1 MVPSLRSGELA
12 TRPLPGLLLDLHDG
26 GVNGILTLRRAGVGK
41 SIELANG
48 ELVRVVSTLREETL
62 GHFLVARGVIDEQ
75 QHRHALD
82 RAAAEQVRLGEA
94 LVQLGV
100 LSGDTLHRQ
109 LVEQDRAKLVA
120 ALRWPQG
127 TWRFDA
133 TRALGPAHGGLWLP
147 EVVLRGLHATG
158 DRDLE
163 RLRRLDGAVL
173 ELTARGRALVTL
185 LREVYGAEVAAA
197 LQRGGALAVLE
208 RSCKDFYAVRSAADA
223 LLLCGGAQL
232 HRASAGASVEV
243 SAPAVEQGESSL
255 PRGVAPRRSDPA
267 LGASLASAVAPP
279 GRQPS
284 GPIPSIVRGGAG
296 AGGVARRVP
305 PLPGVARERQRDADR
320 SAPSAAVPE
329 PLARAPV
336 SSEPARPVAP
346 ASCDAALAAKS
357 ASGAPALESEPA
369 VLARGAPATSRVT
382 TRREAWKPG
391 PSTEPALA
399 VPRTITSAARSP
411 SFAAWSAL
419 VPRTETHPLYEL
431 LFDEPHALSAEGSS
445 PLMYSESDS
454 GVVSSAELDAVNEQR
469 EAAQAARQALIA
481 ESERVRTA
489 DLYHVLM
496 VERSADPAQL
506 AAALAERQR
515 QFSRERFPAE
525 VLASDRPRLEE
536 VLAIYEAAR
545 SILLDERA
553 RERYDRAL
561 VDSEQRAPT
570 LDAEVAFADAI
581 GLVRQHRYQEAVLAL
596 EGLTAR
602 APAHAEF
609 HAALGWA
616 HWLHQGPSRRAGE
629 LARPHLRRAL
639 ELDPEHLDAHLH
651 SAELGVALGEDDAE
665 VLFHL
670 ERALE
675 LRPARG
681 EALELFE
688 RVLLRRGELR
698 RLERMYKR
706 LLFRLTATSSRRA
719 AELWLSLAELYAHQL
734 DDLSAAEVAA
744 QNAETLG
751 GGNDELRARAARLR
765 AFCARP
771 QHPLEPARA
780 RLRKTRDVIAAA
792 ELIQSA
798 GAAGQPDSALV
809 TAATMVALGTADAGM
824 RATYE
829 HHRVQRPNLPER
841 ALGEEQWALLR
852 DPDDPAE
859 LGALM
864 GLLAP
869 AAAILTPISLA
880 EAHVDVTMQV
890 SEEELPAPFR
900 RVRAQLARILEV
912 APCPVYARPE
922 LERQVQV
929 VATWPPVMVAGDEAL
944 TAPER
949 PELVCRLAR
958 ALCLAKPGYAIGGSR
973 SGAVLRSLLLAVV
986 RLATSSDVGQRD
998 KLADAATKAV
1008 VALPTNVQDA
1018 ACAEVLRLLARA
1030 GAVNLSQW
1038 SRAVVRT
1045 ADRVGLLLCQDIP
1058 TALAIA
1064 RERGQAPLG
1073 LAEFAFGAEH
1083 VALRAALEL
1092 AISR

>member
-26 GVNGILTLRRAGVGK
+26 GVNGSLTLRRAGVGK
-41 SIELANG
+41 TIDLANG
-48 ELVRVVSTLREETL
+48 ELVRVVSTQRDETL

-75 QHRHALD
+75 QHRQALD
-82 RAAAEQVRLGEA
+82 RAAAEQIRLGEA

-100 LSGDTLHRQ
+100 LHGDALHRL
-109 LVEQDRAKLVA
+109 LVDQDRHKLVA

-127 TWRFDA
+127 TWRFDMA
-133 TRALGPAHGGLWLP
+133 RDTAAALPGLWLP

-158 DRDLE
+158 DSNVE
-163 RLRRLDGAVL
+163 RLRRLDGATV

-185 LREVYGAEVAAA
+185 LREVYGAEVAEA
-197 LQRGGALAVLE
+197 LERGGAVGSLE
-208 RSCKDFYAVRSAADA
+208 RSCKDCYMVRSAADA
-223 LLLCGGAQL
+223 LLLCGGAL
-232 HRASAGASVEV
+232 IHRPAGRASVEV
-243 SAPAVEQGESSL
+243 AAPEVMQGEPSL

-267 LGASLASAVAPP
+267 LGAALAAPAAPP
-279 GRQPS
+279 RRQPS
-284 GPIPSIVRGGAG
+284 GPIPSIVRGTGQ
-296 AGGVARRVP
+296 GGVVARRAP
-305 PLPGVARERQRDADR
+305 PRARSEGDAGGAQARNTERPAPAASRE
-320 SAPSAAVPE
+320 SAPSPGGAATPM
-329 PLARAPV
+329 PTAPV
-336 SSEPARPVAP
+336 S
-346 ASCDAALAAKS
+346 
-357 ASGAPALESEPA
+357 
-369 VLARGAPATSRVT
+369 SRVT

-391 PSTEPALA
+391 LGTDSASA
-399 VPRTITSAARSP
+399 VPRTITSAARGP
-411 SFAAWSAL
+411 SFASLGAL
-419 VPRTETHPLYEL
+419 AARTETHPLYEL
-431 LFDEPHALSAEGSS
+431 LFDEMHGGLAEGAS
-445 PLMYSESDS
+445 PLLFSESES
-454 GVVSSAELDAVNEQR
+454 GVVSSAELDAVNEQS
-469 EAAQAARQALIA
+469 ETAQAARQALIA
-481 ESERVRTA
+481 EAERVRTA

-496 VERSADPAQL
+496 VERSADTAQL

-515 QFSRERFPAE
+515 LFSRERYPAAA
-525 VLASDRPRLEE
+525 LGSDRPRLEE
-536 VLAIYEAAR
+536 VLAIYETAR

-561 VDSEQRAPT
+561 VESEQRAPT
-570 LDAEVAFADAI
+570 LDAEVAFADATE
-581 GLVRQHRYQEAVLAL
+581 LLRQHRYQEAVVTL

-602 APAHAEF
+602 APAQAEF
-609 HAALGWA
+609 HAALGWS

-639 ELDPEHLDAHLH
+639 ELDPEHVEAHLH

-675 LRPARG
+675 LRPSRA
-681 EALELFE
+681 EALELLE

-706 LLFRLTATSSRRA
+706 LLFRLSTTSSRRA
-719 AELWLSLAELYAHQL
+719 AELWLSLAELYAHHL
-734 DDLSAAEVAA
+734 DDLPAAEVAA

-751 GGNDELRARAARLR
+751 GGNEELGARAARLR
-765 AFCARP
+765 GFCARP

-780 RLRKTRDVIAAA
+780 RLRKTRDVVAAA

-809 TAATMVALGTADAGM
+809 TAATMVALGTADAAM

-829 HHRVQRPNLPER
+829 RHRVQRPSLPER
-841 ALGEEQWALLR
+841 SLTEAQWALLR

-869 AAAILTPISLA
+869 AAATLTPISLV

-890 SEEELPAPFR
+890 AEDELPAPFR

-912 APCPVYARPE
+912 VPCPVYARPE
-922 LERQVQV
+922 LEQQVQV

-973 SGAVLRSLLLAVV
+973 SGAVLRSLMLAVV

-998 KLADAATKAV
+998 KLAEAATKAV
-1008 VALPTNVQDA
+1008 TALPTDVQDA

-1064 RERGQAPLG
+1064 RERGQASAG

>member
-1 MVPSLRSGELA
+1 MP
-12 TRPLPGLLLDLHDG
+12 T
-26 GVNGILTLRRAGVGK
+26 
-41 SIELANG
+41 
-48 ELVRVVSTLREETL
+48 
-62 GHFLVARGVIDEQ
+62 
-75 QHRHALD
+75 
-82 RAAAEQVRLGEA
+82 A
-94 LVQLGV
+94 LV
-100 LSGDTLHRQ
+100 S
-109 LVEQDRAKLVA
+109 
-120 ALRWPQG
+120 
-127 TWRFDA
+127 
-133 TRALGPAHGGLWLP
+133 
-147 EVVLRGLHATG
+147 
-158 DRDLE
+158 
-163 RLRRLDGAVL
+163 
-173 ELTARGRALVTL
+173 
-185 LREVYGAEVAAA
+185 
-197 LQRGGALAVLE
+197 
-208 RSCKDFYAVRSAADA
+208 
-223 LLLCGGAQL
+223 
-232 HRASAGASVEV
+232 
-243 SAPAVEQGESSL
+243 
-255 PRGVAPRRSDPA
+255 
-267 LGASLASAVAPP
+267 
-279 GRQPS
+279 
-284 GPIPSIVRGGAG
+284 
-296 AGGVARRVP
+296 
-305 PLPGVARERQRDADR
+305 
-320 SAPSAAVPE
+320 
-329 PLARAPV
+329 
-336 SSEPARPVAP
+336 
-346 ASCDAALAAKS
+346 
-357 ASGAPALESEPA
+357 
-369 VLARGAPATSRVT
+369 SRVT

-391 PSTEPALA
+391 LVTDSAPAA
-399 VPRTITSAARSP
+399 PRTITSAARGP
-411 SFAAWSAL
+411 SFASLGAL
-419 VPRTETHPLYEL
+419 AARTETHPLYEL
-431 LFDEPHALSAEGSS
+431 LFDETHGGSAEGAS
-445 PLMYSESDS
+445 PLMFSESES
-454 GVVSSAELDAVNEQR
+454 GVVSSAELDAVNEQS
-469 EAAQAARQALIA
+469 ETAQAARQALIA
-481 ESERVRTA
+481 EAERVRTA

-496 VERSADPAQL
+496 VERSADTAQL

-515 QFSRERFPAE
+515 QFSRERYPAAALGAE
-525 VLASDRPRLEE
+525 RPRLEE
-536 VLAIYEAAR
+536 VLAIYETVR

-561 VDSEQRAPT
+561 AESEQRTPT
-570 LDAEVAFADAI
+570 LDAEVAFADATE
-581 GLVRQHRYQEAVLAL
+581 LLRQHRYQEAVAAL

-602 APAHAEF
+602 APAQAEF
-609 HAALGWA
+609 HAALGWS

-639 ELDPEHLDAHLH
+639 ELDPEHVEAHLH

-675 LRPARG
+675 LRPSRA
-681 EALELFE
+681 EALELLE

-706 LLFRLTATSSRRA
+706 LLFRLSTTSSRRA
-719 AELWLSLAELYAHQL
+719 AELWLSLAELYAHHL
-734 DDLSAAEVAA
+734 DDLPAAEVAT

-751 GGNDELRARAARLR
+751 GDSEELRARAARLR
-765 AFCARP
+765 GFCARP
-771 QHPLEPARA
+771 QHLLEPARA

-809 TAATMVALGTADAGM
+809 TAATMVALGTADAEM

-829 HHRVQRPNLPER
+829 RHRVQRPSLPER
-841 ALGEEQWALLR
+841 ALTEEHWALLR

-869 AAAILTPISLA
+869 AAATLTPISLS
-880 EAHVDVTMQV
+880 EAQVDVTMQV
-890 SEEELPAPFR
+890 AEDELPAPFR
-900 RVRAQLARILEV
+900 RVRAQLARILDV
-912 APCPVYARPE
+912 VPCPVYARPE
-922 LERQVQV
+922 LEQQVQV

-958 ALCLAKPGYAIGGSR
+958 ALCLAKPGYAVGGSR
-973 SGAVLRSLLLAVV
+973 SGAVLRSLMLAVV

-1008 VALPTNVQDA
+1008 TALPTGVQDA

-1064 RERGQAPLG
+1064 RERGQVPAG
-1073 LAEFAFGAEH
+1073 LAEFAFGTEH